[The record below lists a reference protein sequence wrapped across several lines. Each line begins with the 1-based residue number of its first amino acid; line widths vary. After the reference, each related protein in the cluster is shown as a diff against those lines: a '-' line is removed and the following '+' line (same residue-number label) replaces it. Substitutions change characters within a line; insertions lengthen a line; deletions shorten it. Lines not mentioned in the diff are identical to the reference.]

1 MYQRLFGHTIVFS
14 MTKIFDYFLA
24 ILGLLLLTPI
34 FILVAI
40 AIRIDSKGKIFF
52 RQWRVGKHGKYFR
65 VFKFRTMYRD
75 ADKIKLLTTSNKDIR
90 ITKVGLFLRR
100 FKIDELP
107 QLLNVLAGDM
117 SIVGPRPEIP
127 EFVKLYSKSQQ
138 QVLQIK
144 PGITDLASLIF
155 INENE
160 LLAKAENPEGFYLHE
175 ILPLKIRLN
184 KVYILKS
191 TVTKYFSIIGWT
203 FFSFF
208 HISNSRLKQIELAC
222 KSRIF
227 RNTIP

>member
-1 MYQRLFGHTIVFS
+1 
-14 MTKIFDYFLA
+14 MTKIFDYLLA
-24 ILGLLLLTPI
+24 ILGLLLFTPL

-65 VFKFRTMYRD
+65 VFKFRTMYSNS
-75 ADKIKLLTTSNKDIR
+75 DKIRLLTTSKKDER
-90 ITKVGLFLRR
+90 ITKVGLLLRR
-100 FKIDELP
+100 FKLDELP
-107 QLLNVLAGDM
+107 QLINVLTGDM

-138 QVLQIK
+138 KVLQIK

-160 LLAKAENPEGFYLHE
+160 LLEKVENPEGFYMNE

-191 TVTKYFSIIGWT
+191 TVAKYFSIIGWT
-203 FFSFF
+203 FFSIF
-208 HISNSRLKQIELAC
+208 HITNTRLKQIEIAC
-222 KSRIF
+222 KSRIL

>member
-1 MYQRLFGHTIVFS
+1 M
-14 MTKIFDYFLA
+14 
-24 ILGLLLLTPI
+24 
-34 FILVAI
+34 
-40 AIRIDSKGKIFF
+40 
-52 RQWRVGKHGKYFR
+52 
-65 VFKFRTMYRD
+65 
-75 ADKIKLLTTSNKDIR
+75 
-90 ITKVGLFLRR
+90 
-100 FKIDELP
+100 
-107 QLLNVLAGDM
+107 LNVLTGDM

-160 LLAKAENPEGFYLHE
+160 LLEKVENPEGFYMSE

-203 FFSFF
+203 FFSVL
-208 HISNSRLKQIELAC
+208 HITNSRLKQTELAC

-227 RNTIP
+227 RNTVP

>member
-1 MYQRLFGHTIVFS
+1 

-24 ILGLLLLTPI
+24 ILGLILLTPI

-65 VFKFRTMYRD
+65 VFKFRTMFAD
-75 ADKIKLLTTSNKDIR
+75 ADKIKLLTTSNQDTR
-90 ITKVGLFLRR
+90 ITKVGFILRK

-107 QLLNVLAGDM
+107 QLLNILSGDM

-160 LLAKAENPEGFYLHE
+160 LLAKAENPEGFYLNE

-208 HISNSRLKQIELAC
+208 HISNSRLKQTELAC

-227 RNTIP
+227 RNSVP